1 MVYLAAQTLESNRI
15 NLAQLCVL
23 VLSHYRRLEMGW
35 LRQPLCAGIENGS
48 EVSERVKNVKLKVLM
63 GKQAAKGNF
72 LPNPFLLLIL
82 SSNVALDHMF

>member
-1 MVYLAAQTLESNRI
+1 MVFLVAQTLESKGI

-48 EVSERVKNVKLKVLM
+48 EVFDRVKKVKLKV
-63 GKQAAKGNF
+63 
-72 LPNPFLLLIL
+72 
-82 SSNVALDHMF
+82 